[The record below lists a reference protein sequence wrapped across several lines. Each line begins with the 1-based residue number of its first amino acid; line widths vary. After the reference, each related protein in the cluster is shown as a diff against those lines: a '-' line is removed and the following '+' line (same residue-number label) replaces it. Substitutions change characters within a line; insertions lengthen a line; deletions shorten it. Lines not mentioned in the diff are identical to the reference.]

1 MNHHL
6 LILGHGK
13 SIFFLRLPY
22 FLNNSI
28 YLFLAALGL
37 HCFVWTFLQLQS
49 AGAALHCSAQAS
61 LCNDFSCCGAQARGC
76 RGFRSCRAEALE
88 HSLST
93 CNARALELTGS
104 AQAQWSQLTSSG
116 LKAQQL
122 WRVDLVAQ
130 RHAESSRIRD

>member
-1 MNHHL
+1 MESL
-6 LILGHGK
+6 F
-13 SIFFLRLPY
+13 FFLRLPY